1 MLAYNYAFCRARVV
15 IEQCFGVLKRRFSVL
30 KTGIRFPDMS
40 KSARL
45 IKVLAAIHNFILDQD
60 SKADDIEEEDGANVV
75 EDVFSNDPVSDD
87 DDNEDMQDARN
98 GLSTRDKILS
108 QYFMSS

>member
-1 MLAYNYAFCRARVV
+1 
-15 IEQCFGVLKRRFSVL
+15 
-30 KTGIRFPDMS
+30 MS

-60 SKADDIEEEDGANVV
+60 SKADDIEEEDGRNDV
-75 EDVFSNDPVSDD
+75 EDVFSDDPVSD